1 MVHFAGGMTAIDND
15 FCFKN
20 ARSCGVIQDVLE
32 RSPGLVF
39 INGEFRHKM
48 DLVAPSP
55 PPSPSPPPRL
65 FAYAPEP
72 PSPPP
77 PPGTPPPYYKVT
89 RSSLKPVATPRV
101 AEPTHVR

>member
-1 MVHFAGGMTAIDND
+1 MTAIDND

-48 DLVAPSP
+48 DAAALALAAAAPL
-55 PPSPSPPPRL
+55 RVRARAAL
-65 FAYAPEP
+65 AAAAARHAAAVLQGNALAPQTL
-72 PSPPP
+72 SH
-77 PPGTPPPYYKVT
+77 
-89 RSSLKPVATPRV
+89 PVR
-101 AEPTHVR
+101 R